1 MATPPLSLPPHEGD
15 IAGAGPAAQSSTTP
29 DVVEEI
35 LHPPPAPA
43 PATQTHTALHY
54 ADDWGPV
61 DAQPWVSPCNDAWD
75 IAPRHT
81 SAKAPPQRPPLRPV
95 PVFYSS
101 AVYDQIVGHTSNPWG
116 VVEVSGVVAA
126 ADWGPGRQQAA
137 DNGAGDYLS
146 PGHLSAVYVGRVRV
160 RGRRWALAP
169 PPPTWAAASP
179 NALAPRVVC
188 IYATPAEEQQLAAL
202 DRPDTAS

>member
-1 MATPPLSLPPHEGD
+1 MVTPPAPLPPHEGD
-15 IAGAGPAAQSSTTP
+15 IAGAGPAAGSATTP
-29 DVVEEI
+29 AVDEGEPA
-35 LHPPPAPA
+35 LPPAPT
-43 PATQTHTALHY
+43 PAADTHTALHY

-61 DAQPWVSPCNDAWD
+61 DAQPWVSPITGAWD

-81 SAKAPPQRPPLRPV
+81 PAKAPPQRSPLRPV

-101 AVYDQIVGHTSNPWG
+101 VVYDQIVGHTSNPWG

-126 ADWGPGRQQAA
+126 ADWGPGRLQAA
-137 DNGAGDYLS
+137 DNGAGDYFS
-146 PGHLSAVYVGRVRV
+146 PVHLSAVYVGRRRV

-179 NALAPRVVC
+179 IALALRFVC
-188 IYATPAEEQQLAAL
+188 IYATPEEEQQLSAL
-202 DRPDTAS
+202 DRPDTVN